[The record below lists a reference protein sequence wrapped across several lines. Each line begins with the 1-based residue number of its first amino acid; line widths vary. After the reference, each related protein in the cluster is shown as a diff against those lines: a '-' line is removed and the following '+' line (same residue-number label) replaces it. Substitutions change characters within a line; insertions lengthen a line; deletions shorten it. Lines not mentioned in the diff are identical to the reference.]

1 MDMWSSV
8 TNMTATNNSSCY
20 SQTENYIVFCSVFNT
35 VMKCLGEDLK
45 PAKEGPVTVEFLQ
58 DVSGFILSG
67 HKLPE

>member
-1 MDMWSSV
+1 MEFSDKHDSHEQFQLLL
-8 TNMTATNNSSCY
+8 TNRKLY
-20 SQTENYIVFCSVFNT
+20 FFCSVFNT